1 LSGAVLASCAS
12 EGAPSVRSDAAVA
25 AASASVPS
33 LLHDATALGHAL
45 ALATGPLSKPIRA
58 LSLRVYPDRVL
69 LQVQDPQQ
77 PSAVNQYRVRA
88 GDVHGPIAVKL
99 GGPGQLKDNLF
110 PLSYADLSVIPSLVQ
125 RAERQ
130 AALPD
135 GKTLAVSLARNLPAS
150 MDIRFQ
156 VDVESPRG
164 RRVIEA
170 RKDGKV
176 LGVRPAP

>member
-1 LSGAVLASCAS
+1 
-12 EGAPSVRSDAAVA
+12 
-25 AASASVPS
+25 
-33 LLHDATALGHAL
+33 
-45 ALATGPLSKPIRA
+45 
-58 LSLRVYPDRVL
+58 VYPDRVL

-77 PSAVNQYRVRA
+77 PSTVQQYRVRT

-110 PLSYADLSVIPSLVQ
+110 PLSYADLSIIPSLVQ
-125 RAERQ
+125 QAERQ
-130 AALPD
+130 AALPE
-135 GKTLAVSLARNLPAS
+135 GRTVAVSLARNLPAS

-164 RRVIEA
+164 RRVIDA

-176 LGVRPAP
+176 LGVRLSP